1 MELDREDF
9 CPLIRQK
16 CRKLN
21 CNFFIKL
28 RGRDSQGKE
37 IDEWGCTFAWFPILT
52 LETAKEMRQGAAAVE
67 SLRNELVKRLA
78 PRSTRGL
85 IEAQVWKDGKSTTER

>member
-9 CPLIRQK
+9 CPLIREK

-28 RGRDSQGKE
+28 RGRDAQGGE

-67 SLRNELVKRLA
+67 GLRNLLA
-78 PRSTRGL
+78 ARPRPKPIV
-85 IEAQVWKDGKSTTER
+85 IEAQRDGKSTTEG